1 MTDAVGRAGPSG
13 VQRRHDG
20 ARKYTVP
27 VILSTAFSSPLSPWS
42 VVPAVLALVSYAL
55 AWPGGASTRAQ
66 QALTLAWVAHGT
78 ALFAQLLGVG
88 LPGDGIRFGFAT
100 ALSSTVWLVLAV
112 HAVESRFVPVP
123 AVRRLLAGLGGAA
136 TLLVLLF
143 PGEGAIHAVSPWAP
157 LHWLMGFASYG
168 LFGAA
173 VLHAIWLDRAE
184 RAMRSRRVPAPG
196 AGVLPLLLLEQ
207 LTFRFVAAGFLVLSG
222 AIALGSWF
230 MATWTWDHKTVFSV
244 LAWAVFAGLLGGRRA
259 FGWRGRLATRW
270 LYVGSVLLLLAY
282 VGSRFVFEVL
292 LHRPAA
298 VTGLV
303 S

>member
-1 MTDAVGRAGPSG
+1 M
-13 VQRRHDG
+13 
-20 ARKYTVP
+20 
-27 VILSTAFSSPLSPWS
+27 SPWS
-42 VVPAVLALVSYAL
+42 VLPAVLALVAYAL
-55 AWPGGASTRAQ
+55 AWPQGESALVRRA
-66 QALTLAWVAHGT
+66 LPVAWVAHGT

-88 LPGDGIRFGFAT
+88 LPGDGIRFGFAP

-112 HAVESRFVPVP
+112 HAIESRFVPVP
-123 AVRRLLAGLGGAA
+123 TIRRLLAGLGGLAV
-136 TLLVLLF
+136 LVGLLF

-184 RAMRSRRVPAPG
+184 RAMRSRRVPAATG
-196 AGVLPLLLLEQ
+196 GSLPLLLLEQ
-207 LTFRFVAAGFLVLSG
+207 LTFRFVSAGFVVLSG
-222 AIALGSWF
+222 AIVLGSWF
-230 MATWTWDHKTVFSV
+230 MATWSWDHKTVFSV
-244 LAWAVFAGLLGGRRA
+244 LGWAVFAGLLGGRRA
-259 FGWRGRLATRW
+259 FGWRGRRATRW
-270 LYVGSVLLLLAY
+270 LYVGSVLLLLSY

-298 VTGLV
+298 VAGLA

>member
-1 MTDAVGRAGPSG
+1 MRSVGLVWRA

-20 ARKYTVP
+20 ARKYTVR
-27 VILSTAFSSPLSPWS
+27 VILSTAFPSPLSPWS
-42 VVPAVLALVSYAL
+42 VLPAVLALVAYAL
-55 AWPGGASTRAQ
+55 AWPQGES
-66 QALTLAWVAHGT
+66 TLARRALPLAWIAHGT
-78 ALFAQLLGVG
+78 ALFAQLLGIG
-88 LPGDGIRFGFAT
+88 LPGDGIRFGFAP

-123 AVRRLLAGLGGAA
+123 AVRRLLAVLGGVA
-136 TLLVLLF
+136 VLLGLLY

-207 LTFRFVAAGFLVLSG
+207 LTFRFVAAGFVVLSG

-230 MATWTWDHKTVFSV
+230 LASWTWDHKTVFSV
-244 LAWAVFAGLLGGRRA
+244 LGWAVFAGLLGGRRA
-259 FGWRGRLATRW
+259 FGWRGRRATRW

-298 VTGLV
+298 VAGIV